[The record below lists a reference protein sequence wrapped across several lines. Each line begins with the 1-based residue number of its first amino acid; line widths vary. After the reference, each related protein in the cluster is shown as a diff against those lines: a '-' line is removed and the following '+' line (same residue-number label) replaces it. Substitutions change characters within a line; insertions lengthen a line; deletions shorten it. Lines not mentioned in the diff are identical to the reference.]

1 MKSYFNKLEHDFL
14 SKYYRKKDSIQTKYQ
29 LPLNLDA
36 SIDENCSKI
45 NKKKNEKKQE
55 EKIKK
60 RVVKKEKKNKSKLE
74 LIFENKLNL
83 EKTNLNQDASGL
95 HRVPS
100 SHSILQT
107 NTSNLIID

>member
-29 LPLNLDA
+29 LLNLDA
-36 SIDENCSKI
+36 SIDENCSKKD
-45 NKKKNEKKQE
+45 KKRNEKQKE
-55 EKIKK
+55 EKRKK
-60 RVVKKEKKNKSKLE
+60 RVVKKEKKNESKLG

-83 EKTNLNQDASGL
+83 DKTNLNQDASGL